1 MTQAIA
7 QNSKEVQS
15 DPIVKKN
22 AVVQTE
28 HLLKKVREPEEEKLD
43 KDQQQQDE
51 VDKNESVISGL
62 NMVDAKSKHSEE
74 QDGSESNSS
83 ENMAS
88 EDSLNERIEELM
100 YDKKK
105 PPKNKLLEAE
115 EEDENLDVVSQQSEA
130 EITQENQKLE
140 YHARM
145 YRQNSEKFDRIYSSQ
160 TQQIE
165 EIRDFFSEHKI
176 KIIKLNHSV
185 DPNIQRFTQFQG
197 YL

>member
-62 NMVDAKSKHSEE
+62 NMVDAKSKHS
-74 QDGSESNSS
+74 D
-83 ENMAS
+83 
-88 EDSLNERIEELM
+88 D
-100 YDKKK
+100 
-105 PPKNKLLEAE
+105 
-115 EEDENLDVVSQQSEA
+115 
-130 EITQENQKLE
+130 
-140 YHARM
+140 
-145 YRQNSEKFDRIYSSQ
+145 
-160 TQQIE
+160 
-165 EIRDFFSEHKI
+165 
-176 KIIKLNHSV
+176 
-185 DPNIQRFTQFQG
+185 
-197 YL
+197 